1 MARVLIISHYARS
14 LLNFRGELIRTL
26 TELGHEVTTLG
37 PEAGFEEK
45 LKALGAGYIQIPL
58 ERTGLNPLRDFST
71 LLALVLE
78 MKKLKPDVV
87 FSYAV
92 KPVIYG
98 SLAARVAGV
107 PAVCSMITGVGSV
120 FLEESGRYILL
131 ARLVKLLY
139 KAALRSNRV
148 VFFQNPDDISL
159 FRETGLLPAKCR
171 VVLVNGSGVDVER
184 FSYVEPPVKP
194 LSFLLIA
201 RLIWHKGIR
210 EYVEAARLLKSRYP
224 EVSFKLLGPLDT
236 NPSAIGKKEV
246 EAWVAEGVIE
256 YLGETDDV
264 RPYLAACSV
273 YVLPSYREGTPR
285 SVLEAM
291 AVGRPVITTDSP
303 GCRETVKDGVNG
315 FLVPVKNSVALA
327 EAMERFILNPEII
340 VEMGK
345 KSREIAEQKYDVHR
359 VNQVI
364 LEAMGLKERVF
375 SCCPI

>member
-1 MARVLIISHYARS
+1 MARILIVSHYAKS
-14 LLNFRGELIRTL
+14 LLNFRGELIKKMV
-26 TELGHEVTTLG
+26 ELGHEVVALG

-45 LKALGAGYIQIPL
+45 LKDLGAGYIQIPL
-58 ERTGLNPLRDFST
+58 ERTGLNPLRDIST

-78 MKKLKPDVV
+78 MRKLKPDVV

-98 SLAARVAGV
+98 SLAARAAGV
-107 PAVCSMITGVGSV
+107 PAVYSMITGVGSV
-120 FLEESGRYILL
+120 FLEESGRYNLL

-139 KAALRSNRV
+139 KAALRSNHV
-148 VFFQNPDDISL
+148 VFFQNPDDLLL
-159 FRETGLLPAKCR
+159 FKKKCLLPSDCKA
-171 VVLVNGSGVDVER
+171 VLVNGSGVNVQR
-184 FSYVEPPVKP
+184 FSYVEPPLKP
-194 LSFLLIA
+194 ISFLLVA
-201 RLIWHKGIR
+201 RLIYHKGIR
-210 EYVEAARLLKSRYP
+210 EYVEAARLLKTRYP
-224 EVSFKLLGPLDT
+224 EVLFKLLGPLDT
-236 NPSAIGKKEV
+236 NPSAIGEKEL
-246 EAWVAEGVIE
+246 ETWVNEGVIE

-291 AVGRPVITTDSP
+291 AVGRPVITTDVP

-327 EAMERFILNPEII
+327 EAMERFILNPEMI

-345 KSREIAEQKYDVHR
+345 KSREIAEQKYDVHK
-359 VNQVI
+359 VNRVI
-364 LEAMGLKERVF
+364 LEAMGLKERV
-375 SCCPI
+375 